1 MAHRPGLTVA
11 GAGAVFTIPLAV
23 TLAVLAAMGACK
35 GMERLAVNRFRVG
48 VPPTHA
54 TLVGAKALLFGPYG
68 MGERA
73 PAPTAE
79 IAFCLTCD
87 SHTDTAEIVPAAEG
101 LHRIL

>member
-1 MAHRPGLTVA
+1 
-11 GAGAVFTIPLAV
+11 
-23 TLAVLAAMGACK
+23 
-35 GMERLAVNRFRVG
+35 
-48 VPPTHA
+48 
-54 TLVGAKALLFGPYG
+54 

-73 PAPTAE
+73 LAPTAE